1 MGIQLQKSRKITIF
15 GINLPLWKNFW
26 GPQKNLSSCT
36 TTNLPACNDT
46 ITVLIIILLYSVS
59 VITNF
64 VIPKRD
70 KQTNRQTK
78 LEINMHHICE
88 AMQYQQA
95 TCSSDFTKSCVIEGF
110 VTQEAKNVPKIFLIF
125 FPKFCRRFCAR
136 ESEIGLPIRNN

>member
-1 MGIQLQKSRKITIF
+1 MSGVPGPHRHTKFHRSGFKNVSLQPQKSRKITIF

-46 ITVLIIILLYSVS
+46 ITVLIVIVLLHSVS

-70 KQTNRQTK
+70 KQTNKQTK
-78 LEINMHHICE
+78 NITLF
-88 AMQYQQA
+88 
-95 TCSSDFTKSCVIEGF
+95 SSTAGARPTVPTILGMVIED
-110 VTQEAKNVPKIFLIF
+110 VLTIFALPNF
-125 FPKFCRRFCAR
+125 F
-136 ESEIGLPIRNN
+136 